1 MSRATTVH
9 DALRPPGLRR
19 GVAASAVALLTA
31 GAICVAAPAVRAA
44 GSSVP
49 ASQPLVVLL
58 HDHVVQTRPN
68 AYAPRIESVSAR
80 RPLTGVPTVLP
91 VLGYATSRGGKAWV
105 HVRLPGRP
113 NSHTGWIA
121 ARQTR
126 RTATEWRLSIKL
138 SSRLLVVFRDG
149 RVDRRFPAVVG
160 KPSTPTPTG
169 RFFVEEALAL
179 SFQVGG
185 PYALATSARSNV
197 LQQFE
202 GGPGQIGIHG
212 TNDLSGALGTAASHG
227 CIRLGTG
234 AITWLA
240 ERVGSG
246 TPLTILR

>member
-1 MSRATTVH
+1 MSRAAVH
-9 DALRPPGLRR
+9 DAPRLPGFRR

-31 GAICVAAPAVRAA
+31 GTVGVAVPAAHAA

-49 ASQPLVVLL
+49 ASQALVVLL
-58 HDHVVQTRPN
+58 HDHVVQSWPDTHAR
-68 AYAPRIESVSAR
+68 RIELVSAR

-91 VLGYATSRGGKAWV
+91 VLGRATSRGGKAWV

-126 RTATEWRLSIKL
+126 PASTDWRLSIKL
-138 SSRLLVVFRDG
+138 SARLLVVFHDG

-240 ERVGSG
+240 GRIGSG